1 VFGSE
6 GINNLLALIHIQMNE
21 GIVTMI
27 CIISH
32 SNALLVIS
40 ADALEVDNPQ
50 VFNQKTV
57 YGSETKLAGV
67 TALRNDTVMV

>member
-1 VFGSE
+1 
-6 GINNLLALIHIQMNE
+6 MNE
-21 GIVTMI
+21 GIVTII
-27 CIISH
+27 CITSH
-32 SNALLVIS
+32 NNALLAIS
-40 ADALEVDNPQ
+40 ADALEVDSPH